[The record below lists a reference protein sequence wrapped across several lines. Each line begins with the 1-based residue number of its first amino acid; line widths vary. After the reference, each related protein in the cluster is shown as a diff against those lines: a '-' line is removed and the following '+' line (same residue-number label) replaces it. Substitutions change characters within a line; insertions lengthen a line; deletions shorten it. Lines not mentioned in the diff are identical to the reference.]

1 MVYKDN
7 LIFIPTPSVAFF
19 NIFSLFLVFC
29 ILHILCNCIYYFI
42 HILCNYICIY
52 PVCWSLDSWIYSL
65 VSVINI
71 GKCSVNT
78 AMNIFSCFFFFLPLL
93 VFPLFVVYTLCNN
106 STVPGYFFHALH
118 FFSLHLSFV
127 NFY

>member
-1 MVYKDN
+1 MY
-7 LIFIPTPSVAFF
+7 
-19 NIFSLFLVFC
+19 
-29 ILHILCNCIYYFI
+29 
-42 HILCNYICIY
+42 YICIY

-65 VSVINI
+65 MSVINI
-71 GKCSVNT
+71 GKFSVIT
-78 AMNIFSCFFFFLPLL
+78 AMNILSCFFFFLPLL

-106 STVPGYFFHALH
+106 STVSGYFSHALH